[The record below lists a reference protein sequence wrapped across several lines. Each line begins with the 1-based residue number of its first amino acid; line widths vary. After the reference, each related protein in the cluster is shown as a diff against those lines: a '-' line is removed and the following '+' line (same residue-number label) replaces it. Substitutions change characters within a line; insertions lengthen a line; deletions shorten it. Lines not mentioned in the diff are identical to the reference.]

1 MRGDRFAA
9 LALRRVL
16 VHVLTNRG
24 QHPARSKAHLTVPQ
38 RGNRIQGVGTVDRAT
53 VVRVEIIVKAP
64 HRGCDTDLANE
75 THVPLTNQ
83 PWLPGS
89 QPMRPRDDHR
99 NPVVNP
105 GIAAARCGRSLRAGR
120 SAERARGDSC
130 YGRDRVGPTFGTLF
144 EEVEGRHRR
153 PRHERTDDLVCR
165 ERSRNAAMDSQG

>member
-1 MRGDRFAA
+1 MGGDRFAA

-130 YGRDRVGPTFGTLF
+130 YGRDRVGPSGSSRKFLASWLLRVDTGWHGQPC
-144 EEVEGRHRR
+144 EGSGRF
-153 PRHERTDDLVCR
+153 
-165 ERSRNAAMDSQG
+165 